1 MKVKIG
7 KIIEIEGFN
16 IIVEVTEK
24 NISEKINFK
33 IGTSII
39 PLMINKLV
47 SISLLNGNELIGK
60 IDKIYENNHTYNQ
73 DYLKQQKSKICIS
86 CTLIGMYNHYLKS
99 FDEGI
104 NNFPL
109 INSEV
114 YSVPSDLKKVIMNIE
129 AEYKLKIGTS
139 YVDSEV
145 EIFADPDILFG
156 KHLGIFG
163 NTGTGKSCTVASIIQ
178 GLKKRLYDK
187 KDNMVKVN
195 PKIIIF
201 DSNNEYF
208 RAFNNAGL
216 NCKKI
221 EKKELNLPHNNLSN
235 NEYCKLLGA
244 SQGVQAPTLK
254 KVLKKLK
261 KTKKYYSL
269 SRISEEIES
278 FLQENSKEKE
288 GYKKGQV
295 NSYSY
300 NQWFGWL
307 STMINR
313 LEHIMENEELSCIID
328 KDSSSIQDTLETIK
342 NDKENNIFIIDS
354 DFDREELDIIIFLF
368 GKLLY
373 KNCQNENIVLV
384 LEEAHR
390 YINEEEENE
399 FKLGNYYIQKIAREG
414 RKFGISLIISSQRP
428 SEISKS
434 IVSQCN
440 SFIVH
445 KLTNKSDNEFINKI
459 LSSKSR
465 AYLNL
470 LPNLERQ
477 HALVCGEAFPF
488 IDIVKIEI
496 ANPTPKSDD
505 PEMIKKWL
513 FNEE

>member
-1 MKVKIG
+1 MKIKIG
-7 KIIEIEGFN
+7 KVIEIEGLN

-33 IGTSII
+33 IGISII
-39 PLMINKLV
+39 PLIINKLI

-60 IDKIYENNHTYNQ
+60 IDKIYENNHTYTQN
-73 DYLKQQKSKICIS
+73 YLSKEKSKVCIS
-86 CTLIGMYNHYLKS
+86 CTLVGTYNHYLKK
-99 FDEGI
+99 FDDGI

-114 YSVPSDLKKVIMNIE
+114 YSVSSDLKKIIMNIE
-129 AEYKLKIGTS
+129 SDYKLRIGTS
-139 YVDSEV
+139 YNDSDI
-145 EIFADPDILFG
+145 EIFANPDILLG

-178 GLKKRLYDK
+178 GLRKRLYDK
-187 KDNMVKVN
+187 KNNLIKVK

-201 DSNNEYF
+201 DSNNEYSQ
-208 RAFNNAGL
+208 AFDSEEINY
-216 NCKKI
+216 KKI
-221 EKKELNLPHNNLSN
+221 EKKELYLPHNNLSD
-235 NEYCKLLGA
+235 NEYCKFFGA
-244 SQGVQAPTLK
+244 SQGVQAPILK
-254 KVLKKLK
+254 KVLKKLRESK
-261 KTKKYYSL
+261 ESYSL
-269 SRISEEIES
+269 ENIKEEIMSHLKKICTEES
-278 FLQENSKEKE
+278 PNQKEKIN
-288 GYKKGQV
+288 QF
-295 NSYSY
+295 SY

-307 STMINR
+307 STMLNR
-313 LEHIMENEELSCIID
+313 LERIIENNEISNIINGKALKSD
-328 KDSSSIQDTLETIK
+328 NTLEMIK
-342 NDKENNIFIIDS
+342 NDKINNVFIIDS

-440 SFIVH
+440 SFIIH
-445 KLTNKSDNEFINKI
+445 KIANKNDNEFISKI
-459 LSSKSR
+459 LSNKNKL
-465 AYLNL
+465 YLNML
-470 LPNLERQ
+470 SGLEKQ
-477 HALVCGEAFPF
+477 HALVCGEAFAF
-488 IDIVKIEI
+488 TDIVKIET
-496 ANPTPKSDD
+496 ADPTPKSND

-513 FNEE
+513 Q

>member
-1 MKVKIG
+1 MRVKIG

-16 IIVEVTEK
+16 IIAEVTEK

-114 YSVPSDLKKVIMNIE
+114 YSVPNNLKKIIMNIE

-139 YVDSEV
+139 YIDNEV

-187 KDNMVKVN
+187 EDNTVEVN

-208 RAFNNAGL
+208 RAFNNTGL
-216 NCKKI
+216 KCRKI
-221 EKKELNLPHNNLSN
+221 EKKELNLSHSNLNNS
-235 NEYCKLLGA
+235 EYCKLFGA
-244 SQGVQAPTLK
+244 SQGVQAP
-254 KVLKKLK
+254 VLKRILISLRQKN
-261 KTKKYYSL
+261 YYSL
-269 SRISEEIES
+269 SEIKKKIFE
-278 FLQENSKEKE
+278 FLNEKSLDKNRNTNI
-288 GYKKGQV
+288 YA
-295 NSYSY
+295 Y

-313 LEHIMENEELSCIID
+313 LEHIIENKELSCVID
-328 KDSSSIQDTLETIK
+328 KNSSPIQNTLEIIK

-445 KLTNKSDNEFINKI
+445 KLTNKNDNDFINKI

-477 HALVCGEAFPF
+477 HALVCGEAFSF
-488 IDIVKIEI
+488 IDIVKIET

-513 FNEE
+513 FTEK

>member
-114 YSVPSDLKKVIMNIE
+114 YSVPSNLKKVIMNIE

-139 YVDSEV
+139 YMDREV

-178 GLKKRLYDK
+178 GLKERLYDK
-187 KDNMVKVN
+187 KNNKVKVN

-208 RAFNNAGL
+208 RAFNNSGL

-221 EKKELNLPHNNLSN
+221 GKEELNLPHSNLSN
-235 NEYCKLLGA
+235 SEYCKLFGA

-254 KVLKKLK
+254 KVLKELK
-261 KTKKYYSL
+261 ESKKYYSL
-269 SRISEEIES
+269 SKINEEIKN
-278 FLQENSKEKE
+278 FLRENSKEKE
-288 GYKKGQV
+288 GTKKGQL

-307 STMINR
+307 NTMINR
-313 LEHIMENEELSCIID
+313 LEHITENKELSCIID
-328 KDSSSIQDTLETIK
+328 KNTSSIKDTL
-342 NDKENNIFIIDS
+342 
-354 DFDREELDIIIFLF
+354 
-368 GKLLY
+368 
-373 KNCQNENIVLV
+373 
-384 LEEAHR
+384 
-390 YINEEEENE
+390 
-399 FKLGNYYIQKIAREG
+399 
-414 RKFGISLIISSQRP
+414 
-428 SEISKS
+428 
-434 IVSQCN
+434 VS
-440 SFIVH
+440 
-445 KLTNKSDNEFINKI
+445 
-459 LSSKSR
+459 
-465 AYLNL
+465 
-470 LPNLERQ
+470 
-477 HALVCGEAFPF
+477 
-488 IDIVKIEI
+488 
-496 ANPTPKSDD
+496 
-505 PEMIKKWL
+505 
-513 FNEE
+513 